1 MLDSVLN
8 RLEDALERATPKTID
23 NPTLVPAGV
32 LVLLYLKN
40 GEPHLLLNKR
50 SESVESHKGEISF
63 PGGRKDLSD
72 NSLLDTALRE
82 TYEEIGVNPE
92 DVRVLGEMDEIDT
105 MTGYRVSPFL
115 ATISERYRF
124 IVNRLEVA
132 ELIEVPLFGLMKGA
146 LVRDEMRQI
155 EGNWVHKNNYSY
167 NGHLIWGAT
176 ARIVNR
182 LLVLL
187 QPEFDK
193 EPT

>member
-1 MLDSVLN
+1 MLDSVLT

-23 NPTLVPAGV
+23 NPALVPAGV

-72 NSLLDTALRE
+72 DSLVDTALRE
-82 TYEEIGVNPE
+82 TYEEIGVNPD

-115 ATISERYRF
+115 GTISERYRF

-155 EGNWVHKNNYSY
+155 EGNWVRRNNYSY

>member
-92 DVRVLGEMDEIDT
+92 DVRVLGKMDEIDT

>member
-1 MLDSVLN
+1 MLDSVLT

-23 NPTLVPAGV
+23 NPALVPSGV

-72 NSLLDTALRE
+72 DSLVDTALRE

-115 ATISERYRF
+115 GTISERYRF

-155 EGNWVHKNNYSY
+155 EGNWVRRNNYSY

-182 LLVLL
+182 LVVLL

>member
-1 MLDSVLN
+1 MLDSVLT
-8 RLEDALERATPKTID
+8 RLEDALERATSKTID
-23 NPTLVPAGV
+23 NPALVPAGV

-72 NSLLDTALRE
+72 DSLVDTALRE

-115 ATISERYRF
+115 GTISERYRF

-132 ELIEVPLFGLMKGA
+132 ELIEVPLFGLMKEA

-155 EGNWVHKNNYSY
+155 EGNWVRRNNYSY

-182 LLVLL
+182 LVVLL